1 MSNDTHRL
9 LRYMYDEL
17 APDEASELE
26 HELRHRPD
34 LFDQWFA
41 FHEAKQPLDA
51 QPTPRPDAAVVDAI
65 VAQAADAARP
75 AEAQPIDTRPVDTR
89 PVDTQPA
96 SAPERGDGVPQRIA
110 AGGPVPTSGA
120 ARQQASRMP
129 RQQAVQAAP
138 WGLALALAM
147 VLLLSGVP
155 GGGGTG
161 HAAHASS
168 DLPAWDAA
176 GERVALHRQ
185 AAAIESRM
193 PPPDLSASPALSSV
207 SR

>member
-17 APDEASELE
+17 GPHEASKLE
-26 HELRHRPD
+26 HDLRHRPD

-51 QPTPRPDAAVVDAI
+51 QPPARPDTAVVDTI
-65 VAQAADAARP
+65 VAKAAEAARS
-75 AEAQPIDTRPVDTR
+75 AEAQP
-89 PVDTQPA
+89 A
-96 SAPERGDGVPQRIA
+96 STPERGDGVPQRVA
-110 AGGPVPTSGA
+110 ASGPVPTSGPA
-120 ARQQASRMP
+120 QQSSRTP

-155 GGGGTG
+155 SGGGTDG
-161 HAAHASS
+161 SARAAA

-176 GERVALHRQ
+176 GERTALHRQ
-185 AAAIESRM
+185 AAAIESRT
-193 PPPDLSASPALSSV
+193 PPPDLPAPSALSSV